1 MFLNLHI
8 ETERLIIRP
17 YALTDL
23 DELYAVVSEPDFY
36 RFIPEDVPSRGDVQR
51 IIEWSIQCNNKN
63 TLSKIHKLNLAIVD
77 RERQTLIG
85 YCGLGP
91 GDVKETEVEIYYGI
105 SKAYRGQGIAYEAA
119 QALLNY
125 AFNKIGLL
133 KVIAVV
139 HPENV
144 ASLRIVAKLGMNY
157 EYTYINLNPELK
169 DFEGLLHYAIDNPS
183 DVDKL

>member
-23 DELYAVVSEPDFY
+23 DDLYAVVSEPDFY
-36 RFIPEDVPSRGDVQR
+36 QFIPEDVPSRDDVRR
-51 IIEWSIQCNNKN
+51 IIEWSIRCNEKN
-63 TLSKIHKLNLAIVD
+63 TLTKIHKLNLAIVD
-77 RERQTLIG
+77 QKRQTLIG

-91 GDVKETEVEIYYGI
+91 DDVKETEVELYYGI
-105 SKAYRGQGIAYEAA
+105 SEAYRGQGIAYEAA
-119 QALLNY
+119 QALLKY

-133 KVIAVV
+133 KVVAVV

-144 ASLRIVAKLGMNY
+144 ASLRIVDKLGMNY
-157 EYTYINLNPELK
+157 DYTYNNLYPELK
-169 DFEGLLHYAIDNPS
+169 DFEGLRHYSIEA
-183 DVDKL
+183 KAY

>member
-1 MFLNLHI
+1 MFLNLQI

-23 DELYAVVSEPDFY
+23 DDLYAVVSEPDFY
-36 RFIPEDVPSRGDVQR
+36 QFIPEDVPSRDDIQR
-51 IIEWSIQCNNKN
+51 IIEWSIRCNEKN
-63 TLSKIHKLNLAIVD
+63 TLTEIHKLNLAIVD
-77 RERQTLIG
+77 KKRQTLIG

-91 GDVKETEVEIYYGI
+91 DDVKETEVELYYGI

-119 QALLNY
+119 QALLKY

-144 ASLRIVAKLGMNY
+144 ASLRIVDKLGMNY
-157 EYTYINLNPELK
+157 DYTYNNLNPELK
-169 DFEGLLHYAIDNPS
+169 DFEGLRHYSIEA
-183 DVDKL
+183 KAY

>member
-36 RFIPEDVPSRGDVQR
+36 QFIPEDVPNRDDVQR
-51 IIEWSIQCNNKN
+51 IIEWSIRCNEKN
-63 TLSKIHKLNLAIVD
+63 MLTKIHKLNLAIVD

-91 GDVKETEVEIYYGI
+91 NDVKETEVEIYYGI
-105 SKAYRGQGIAYEAA
+105 SEAYRGQGIAYEAA
-119 QALLNY
+119 QALLKY

-144 ASLRIVAKLGMNY
+144 ASLRIVDKMGMNY
-157 EYTYINLNPELK
+157 EYTYNNLNPELK
-169 DFEGLLHYAIDNPS
+169 DFEGLRHYSIEARAYQ
-183 DVDKL
+183 